1 MVLLDITLASKI
13 GVLKEYA
20 NDPHRVFFCFTINN
34 TMYIFILLMEFDIY
48 MDHTKLQYENQHT
61 KRKPQWHEFS
71 CYS

>member
-1 MVLLDITLASKI
+1 MVLLDITLASKS

-20 NDPHRVFFCFTINN
+20 NGPHYAFFYCTINN

-48 MDHTKLQYENQHT
+48 MDLTKLPYENQHT
-61 KRKPQWHEFS
+61 KRKPQWYEFS